1 MKLRADHWS
10 DGAARVATRHGLQA
24 KSFALAAAGYSEA
37 VGGAISDESVRRIT
51 EGWGAQCELQR
62 NAEAEQANAP
72 AQRGEHP
79 GEARLTPRQP
89 IQTQA
94 NLSSDGAMLLV
105 RGEGWKEV
113 KLTAISA
120 VSVQAAGAR
129 AVDSAWPSHR
139 AQDPLVSLSQ
149 HSYQAGLWDVETFA
163 HHQYAEGLRRGLDQ
177 CARLSSVNDAA
188 EWIERSTH
196 NNFPA
201 AEQIVDWSH
210 AAERLWLVGNSVLGE
225 GSAPAARWVE
235 ARRDKLWD
243 GNPTAVI
250 SALTH
255 LHAKALASAQP
266 LVEQNITYFRNHQS
280 RMQYDAYR
288 AAGYPIGSGTIES
301 AANNV
306 VHHRLKRPGRGWTRD
321 NGQAM
326 LAALSELHS
335 DRFDHAWRST
345 QPAHH

>member
-10 DGAARVATRHGLQA
+10 EGAARVATRHGLQA
-24 KSFALAAAGYSEA
+24 QSFELAAEGYSEA

-51 EGWGAQCELQR
+51 EGWGAQCEVQR
-62 NAEAEQANAP
+62 NDEAAQANAP
-72 AQRGEHP
+72 AQRGERA
-79 GEARLTPRQP
+79 GEPRLTPIQP

-120 VSVQAAGAR
+120 VAVHAAGAR
-129 AVDSAWPSHR
+129 AEDSARPSRR

-149 HSYQAGLWDVETFA
+149 HSYQAGLWDAETFA
-163 HHQYAEGLRRGLDQ
+163 HHQYAEGLRRGLEQ
-177 CARLSSVNDAA
+177 CPRVSSVNDAA

-196 NNFPA
+196 NNFPE

-210 AAERLWLVGNSVLGE
+210 ASEHLGEVAHSALGE
-225 GSAPAARWVE
+225 GSREAHHWLDARL
-235 ARRDKLWD
+235 DKLWE
-243 GNPTAVI
+243 GKPRAVL

-255 LHAKALASAQP
+255 LEKKAPEAVKP
-266 LVEQNITYFRNHQS
+266 LVQKNITYFNNQHA
-280 RMQYDAYR
+280 RMHYDVYR
-288 AAGYPIGSGTIES
+288 AAGYPIASGTVES
-301 AANNV
+301 AANSV
-306 VHHRLKRPGRGWTRD
+306 VHHRMKRPGRGWTRD

-345 QPAHH
+345 QPSHH